1 MTIVTWFDI
10 LADGMGKAVEFL
22 YAIDLGGISLAEYL
36 IGIFIMSL
44 CFTLFLHVVAIGPS
58 FVGRAHSRSK
68 SNRND
73 KGDSK

>member
-1 MTIVTWFDI
+1 MSIVNWFDI
-10 LADGMGKAVEFL
+10 LADGMRKGVEFL

-58 FVGRAHSRSK
+58 LMGRARSRSRRESENK
-68 SNRND
+68 
-73 KGDSK
+73 KGD